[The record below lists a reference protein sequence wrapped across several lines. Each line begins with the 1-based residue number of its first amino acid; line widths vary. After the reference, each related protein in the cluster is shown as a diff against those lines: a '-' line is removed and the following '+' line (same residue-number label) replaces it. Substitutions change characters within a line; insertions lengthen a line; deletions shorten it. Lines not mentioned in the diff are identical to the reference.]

1 MKDGTAD
8 SIINAASEL
17 FSERGV
23 WGTSLGDI
31 AKAVGISK
39 GTLYYHYPAKQ
50 DIVEIVSTRC
60 ISDIGD
66 RILGWIDGISGDSE
80 PRRALSELCEA
91 LLGEAGLRLF
101 ISIYN
106 AAEPEGDMEA
116 SIDRAM
122 SEWNVMLDV
131 GALRMRAGA
140 AAKMKRIAPAI
151 IPFLCGLAALNADMD
166 YAKAAFTAFVLG

>member
-1 MKDGTAD
+1 
-8 SIINAASEL
+8 
-17 FSERGV
+17 
-23 WGTSLGDI
+23 
-31 AKAVGISK
+31 
-39 GTLYYHYPAKQ
+39 
-50 DIVEIVSTRC
+50 
-60 ISDIGD
+60 
-66 RILGWIDGISGDSE
+66 
-80 PRRALSELCEA
+80 
-91 LLGEAGLRLF
+91 
-101 ISIYN
+101 
-106 AAEPEGDMEA
+106 MEA